1 MTRTKRE
8 ASDSRRI
15 LPTAALTCLRQLELI
30 DLTASLGG
38 PDRPPVTLAAI
49 SVHMSRKQVSKAT
62 ASSAQGF
69 LRQGG
74 LVESHGGAISL
85 TAAGLRLAQL
95 RGEDP
100 ERARLFLCDLWKST
114 WPTTSAQQLLQ
125 QKPLDRTA
133 LAKQLRGPYTVER
146 GLILVDWLDYA
157 LIVHQDEEGLVH
169 LPQAEPAGQPSPA
182 TTGLPLMRAE
192 EISALPDDKFHAV
205 MQAYEILLTSLRGSP
220 TAA

>member
-1 MTRTKRE
+1 MTRAKRE
-8 ASDSRRI
+8 APDSRRI
-15 LPTAALTCLRQLELI
+15 LPTPAMTCLRQLEMI
-30 DLTASLGG
+30 DLIASLGG
-38 PDRPPVTLAAI
+38 PYRPPVLLAEI
-49 SVHMSRKQVSKAT
+49 SARMPRKRVSKAT
-62 ASSAQGF
+62 ISSAQGF

-95 RGEDP
+95 RGEDSA
-100 ERARLFLCDLWKST
+100 RARLFLCDLWKSA

-125 QKPLDRTA
+125 QKPLSRTT
-133 LAKQLRGPYTVER
+133 LAEQLRGPYAVER
-146 GLILVDWLDYA
+146 GLVLVDWLDYA
-157 LIVHQDEEGLVH
+157 LIVHQGEEGLVH

-182 TTGLPLMRAE
+182 ATGLPLMRAE

-205 MQAYEILLTSLRGSP
+205 MQAYGILLTSLRGSP